1 MRKLLSDWLA
11 LIERH
16 LLHLRRIR
24 QRLVALTLLPTVFT
38 LVFGVLF
45 GSVISVPGG
54 GYAEFVMA
62 GIFLQLMLSSVP
74 NSAIGAIEDLR
85 TGLVDRFRSLPM
97 AGSAVLVGRSAGDTS
112 VRAISCVPMSLVG
125 LLIGWRVH
133 TGPWGLLAGFAV
145 LLSFG
150 LVMAWVGAL
159 VGLVSGTPETAASLP
174 GLILMPAMFLSNAF
188 IPLGGLPDWLQ
199 AIAVWNPLSA
209 VVGAARELWGN
220 PAALVSD
227 AFPVRQPLLAS
238 VIWLVL
244 IMAVVAPLAIRRY
257 RTAIVH

>member
-1 MRKLLSDWLA
+1 MIKMLSDWLA

-24 QRLVALTLLPTVFT
+24 QRLIGLTLMPTVFT

-54 GYAEFVMA
+54 NYQEFVMA

-74 NSAIGAIEDLR
+74 SSAIGAIEDLR

-97 AGSAVLVGRSAGDTS
+97 AGSAVLVGRSVGDTS
-112 VRAISCVPMSLVG
+112 VRAVSCVPMALVG
-125 LLIGWRVH
+125 VLIGWRVH
-133 TGPWGLLAGFAV
+133 NGVLAMLAGFGV
-145 LLSFG
+145 LLVFG

-174 GLILMPAMFLSNAF
+174 GLILMPAMFVSNAF
-188 IPLGGLPDWLQ
+188 IPLGGLPEWLRT
-199 AIAVWNPLSA
+199 IAVWNPLSS
-209 VVGAARELWGN
+209 VVGAARQLWGN
-220 PAALVSD
+220 PAAIASD
-227 AFPVRQPLLAS
+227 AFPVRHPLLSTAL
-238 VIWLVL
+238 WLTL
-244 IMAVVAPLAIRRY
+244 IMAIVVPLAIRKY
-257 RTAIVH
+257 RTATVH

>member
-1 MRKLLSDWLA
+1 MPKILSDWLVM
-11 LIERH
+11 IERH

-24 QRLVALTLLPTVFT
+24 QRLVALTLLPTLFT

-54 GYAEFVMA
+54 GYEEFVMA

-85 TGLVDRFRSLPM
+85 TGLVDRFRTLPM
-97 AGSAVLVGRSAGDTS
+97 AGSAVLVGRSVGDTS
-112 VRAISCVPMSLVG
+112 VRAISCVPMALVG
-125 LLIGWRVH
+125 LAIGWRVH
-133 TGPWGLLAGFAV
+133 TGPVKLLAGFAV
-145 LLSFG
+145 LLAFG

-159 VGLVSGTPETAASLP
+159 IGLVSGTPESAASLP

-188 IPLGGLPDWLQ
+188 IPLGGLPEWLR
-199 AIAVWNPLSA
+199 AIAVWNPLSS

-220 PAALVSD
+220 PAALASD

-238 VIWLVL
+238 AIWLVA

-257 RTAIVH
+257 RTAVVH

>member
-74 NSAIGAIEDLR
+74 NAAIGAIEDLR